1 MAKNKETIAE
11 DYGHLVKKVS
21 MFEVAPAE
29 EYSSAKTPIEEI
41 AQTPLL
47 LEEFEYKP
55 SNYSETL
62 GLQIDESAILTLRGI
77 DVNGNWKKYLVSTYT
92 KAIVHMMRD
101 TQKAL
106 DNGVHVQFPVGIMF
120 VPDGEP
126 SPKSKKQLYRV
137 APCADLET
145 MDNQTSYL
153 NG

>member
-77 DVNGNWKKYLVSTYT
+77 DVNGNWKKYSCT
-92 KAIVHMMRD
+92 ISSRD
-101 TQKAL
+101 YVCSRWRT
-106 DNGVHVQFPVGIMF
+106 I
-120 VPDGEP
+120 
-126 SPKSKKQLYRV
+126 PKK
-137 APCADLET
+137 
-145 MDNQTSYL
+145 
-153 NG
+153 